1 MHEAPQYS
9 FVLENSPVFH
19 RQTEE
24 DESVHTFRGSFFR
37 PVLAGT
43 RSNDGRRAGMARS
56 FVQINF
62 QRGQG
67 YTRERLR
74 FADRNCRNR
83 DRWIFQRILCSVLAP
98 PRLTAHTFRCQFP
111 IFPSPLSLYLCPGL
125 LGLFYIKYPAQ
136 TKFSWTEVASRVE
149 MYQDARQQ
157 LHRCIVAMLTVIL
170 IRISRQIYW
179 FTCVTSLPRFEKQY
193 LKWRKEK
200 ELFILAKIY
209 RVRVS
214 AWLDIKTGQYVYSI

>member
-24 DESVHTFRGSFFR
+24 DESVHTFRGSFFS

-111 IFPSPLSLYLCPGL
+111 IFPSPLSLSISVRASSAFSILS
-125 LGLFYIKYPAQ
+125 IVHKRWNE

-170 IRISRQIYW
+170 IRISRQMYW

-209 RVRVS
+209 RVRV
-214 AWLDIKTGQYVYSI
+214 ARY